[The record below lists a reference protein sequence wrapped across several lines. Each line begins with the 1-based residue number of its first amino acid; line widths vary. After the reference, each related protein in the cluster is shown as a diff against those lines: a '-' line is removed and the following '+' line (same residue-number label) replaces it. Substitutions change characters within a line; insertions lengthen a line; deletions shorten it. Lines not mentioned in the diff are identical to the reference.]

1 MREYSVV
8 AVVATLDR
16 PAEVARLIKSLVPSA
31 LYMVG
36 VVIVD
41 NGGNLDLNQIYNG
54 VELSVGIC
62 HPQRNLGCGGGL
74 HFGMKSAR
82 ERFGS
87 QITHFLLLDDDAV
100 LPPDAIGSLIERG
113 QAVNADVIY
122 PMVIDREGRIGWFP
136 GLRSP
141 LPWKT
146 IRRVQTPGDYLKICG
161 PEPVPFSW
169 SPGVC
174 LLVSRTAVEVMGF
187 PAVDFWVRGEDL
199 EYSLRLTS
207 RFRSAFIPDVVVQ
220 HLVSQP
226 IYNSKAAE
234 LLKHLAML
242 QNVAYLATR
251 LPYGRR
257 TLRHLPGNI
266 FRFFQANGY
275 SLSHFGSLCA
285 ALWLGMFAGRPAGAD
300 GYNLF
305 EKRYA
310 RLALD

>member
-1 MREYSVV
+1 MREHSVV
-8 AVVATLDR
+8 VVVATLNR
-16 PAEVARLIKSLVPSA
+16 PAEVARLVKSLVPGA
-31 LYMVG
+31 LYMAG

-41 NGGNLDLNQIYNG
+41 NGRNLDLNQIYNG
-54 VELSVGIC
+54 GELSVDIC
-62 HPQRNLGCGGGL
+62 RPQRNLGCGGGL

-82 ERFGS
+82 EKFGS
-87 QITHFLLLDDDAV
+87 RITHFVLLDDDAV

-122 PMVIDREGRIGWFP
+122 PMVVDREGRIGWFP
-136 GLRSP
+136 GLRSA

-146 IRRVQTPGDYLKICG
+146 IRQVQTPGDYLNICG

-174 LLVSRTAVEVMGF
+174 LLVSRTAVQAVGF

-207 RFRSAFIPDVVVQ
+207 KFRSAFIPDVVVQ
-220 HLVSQP
+220 HLVSP
-226 IYNSKAAE
+226 SGATSRAAE

-242 QNVAYLATR
+242 QNLAYMATR

-257 TLRHLPGNI
+257 ILRHLPGNI
-266 FRFFQANGY
+266 VRFFRANGY

-285 ALWLGMFAGRPAGAD
+285 ALWLGMFAGRPAGAN
-300 GYNLF
+300 GYNVF

-310 RLALD
+310 RLTLE